1 MLCSGNTMA
10 IPHLLQVH
18 QNHEAWGMASN
29 NTCEV
34 IFVEVP
40 NLAVIVPWIRMPFSY
55 LDLKKLLF
63 SPRFIC
69 FELPQPTSFNLQS
82 GDGDFFGRI
91 FDREVWDQLK
101 DFLTKRAHVIF
112 CSLPIT
118 PSQSE
123 SLKTLCVGFEKPSKT
138 NKDDLI
144 ISWMNDDWTR
154 SFVQHGFKLK
164 HWRSKGLTPSRGTSS
179 FLHTKHKLWK
189 SEVCSNASFSGKFW
203 RFSLPF
209 PVYFSPKSSRGILR
223 KKAEQKKHNYH
234 HQYKQSLFRLSRYL
248 SLACHHNSNRHPG
261 LKGHCFLLRM
271 TKFSCLSAS
280 ATFSFFIWMGKVEG
294 LDRFQA
300 FFPRFWGLL
309 FNCLLDIQG
318 VQTTQICQNSPWNSG
333 PRRITENFQDTVEL
347 PKVFLLLIGK
357 VQLDADALV
366 FFEDSGCVKKFE
378 ETDLG
383 LRIVE
388 VYLYCTFD
396 LWKKTRSLL
405 IQKLLIWNY
414 DWKRWTTALQIAP
427 TFC

>member
-164 HWRSKGLTPSRGTSS
+164 HWRSKG
-179 FLHTKHKLWK
+179 
-189 SEVCSNASFSGKFW
+189 
-203 RFSLPF
+203 
-209 PVYFSPKSSRGILR
+209 
-223 KKAEQKKHNYH
+223 
-234 HQYKQSLFRLSRYL
+234 
-248 SLACHHNSNRHPG
+248 
-261 LKGHCFLLRM
+261 
-271 TKFSCLSAS
+271 
-280 ATFSFFIWMGKVEG
+280 
-294 LDRFQA
+294 
-300 FFPRFWGLL
+300 
-309 FNCLLDIQG
+309 
-318 VQTTQICQNSPWNSG
+318 
-333 PRRITENFQDTVEL
+333 
-347 PKVFLLLIGK
+347 
-357 VQLDADALV
+357 
-366 FFEDSGCVKKFE
+366 
-378 ETDLG
+378 
-383 LRIVE
+383 
-388 VYLYCTFD
+388 
-396 LWKKTRSLL
+396 
-405 IQKLLIWNY
+405 
-414 DWKRWTTALQIAP
+414 
-427 TFC
+427 